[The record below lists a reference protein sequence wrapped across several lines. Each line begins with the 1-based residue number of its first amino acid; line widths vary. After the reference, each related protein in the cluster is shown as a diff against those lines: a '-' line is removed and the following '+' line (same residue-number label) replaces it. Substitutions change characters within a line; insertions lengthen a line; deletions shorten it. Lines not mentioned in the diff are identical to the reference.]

1 MSQIFNRPVFEG
13 LLLTFLLVPFT
24 LGTWWVFVRLINRS
38 MGFDLRE
45 IYRAVYKDPL
55 AAAILRIGIMAC
67 AAYLVG
73 VAYSRII

>member
-1 MSQIFNRPVFEG
+1 MWQIFNRPVLEG

-24 LGTWWVFVRLINRS
+24 LGTWWLFVRLINKS

-45 IYRAVYKDPL
+45 IYSGIYKDPL
-55 AAAILRIGIMAC
+55 ASAVLRVGIMAC